1 MHPEEAVPAEK
12 GVDSGSRAGAHAED
26 GGVLVGAHAEVGDA
40 AQKLVGMAFLLER
53 VGLGIRMSEDTQ
65 RFRVQFPALPLSG
78 RGDKIAFHTERGA
91 RAVTAE
97 FFTDGRIR
105 GDDALQVGEAGAV
118 VDFKKNDI
126 LGVTA
131 RADPAAYGQ
140 IRDGGFRCQGI
151 PDERS
156 QHDHSSS

>member
-1 MHPEEAVPAEK
+1 
-12 GVDSGSRAGAHAED
+12 
-26 GGVLVGAHAEVGDA
+26 
-40 AQKLVGMAFLLER
+40 MAFLLER

-65 RFRVQFPALPLSG
+65 RFCVQFPALPLSG

-105 GDDALQVGEAGAV
+105 VDDALQVGEAGAV

-131 RADPAAYGQ
+131 CADPAAYGQ

>member
-1 MHPEEAVPAEK
+1 
-12 GVDSGSRAGAHAED
+12 
-26 GGVLVGAHAEVGDA
+26 
-40 AQKLVGMAFLLER
+40 MAFLLER
-53 VGLGIRMSEDTQ
+53 VGFGIRMAENTQ

-78 RGDKIAFHTERGA
+78 RGDEIAFYTERGS

-97 FFTDGRIR
+97 LFTDRRIR
-105 GDDALQVGEAGAV
+105 VDDALQVGEAGAV

-126 LGVTA
+126 LGVAA

-140 IRDGGFRCQGI
+140 IPDRGFGCQGI

-156 QHDHSSS
+156 QHVHSSS